1 MGNCY
6 GGSSVPGSYGYGG
19 AGVPYAAGYG
29 AVDADPIT
37 PGIQSTPG
45 VVTPVGPPQV
55 VSGPGIGSIGTPGI
69 GIGTGPIP
77 GVGIGSPTVGIPP
90 MGIPPTG
97 IPSVGFQQTSF
108 QTTGPIVQGGF
119 RPPMTGPVGGF
130 GTTFPGAG
138 ISRPGFGIGAPGVGV
153 GGPFVPQ
160 AGFGGMRGGIDMD
173 PISPGIQT
181 RPGVVT
187 ATGPTM
193 RIWWNINLIINI

>member
-6 GGSSVPGSYGYGG
+6 GGSTVPGNYGYGG

-29 AVDADPIT
+29 GVDVDPIT

-45 VVTPVGPPQV
+45 VVTPTGPPQIV
-55 VSGPGIGSIGTPGI
+55 GGPGVGAIGTPGI
-69 GIGTGPIP
+69 GINTAPI
-77 GVGIGSPTVGIPP
+77 GIGSPTIGIPP

-97 IPSVGFQQTSF
+97 IPPVGFQQTNF
-108 QTTGPIVQGGF
+108 QTSPIVQGGF
-119 RPPMTGPVGGF
+119 RPPIPGSVGGF

-138 ISRPGFGIGAPGVGV
+138 ISRPGFGIGTPGVGI

-160 AGFGGMRGGIDMD
+160 ANFGGLRGGIDMD

-187 ATGPTM
+187 ATGPTI
-193 RIWWNINLIINI
+193 RI